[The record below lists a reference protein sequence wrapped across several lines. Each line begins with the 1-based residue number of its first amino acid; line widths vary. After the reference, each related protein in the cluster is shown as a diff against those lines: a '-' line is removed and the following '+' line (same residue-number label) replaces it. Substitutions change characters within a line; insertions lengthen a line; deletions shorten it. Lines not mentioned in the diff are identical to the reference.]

1 MKGMFKIKP
10 ANITLS
16 LLICITALLIL
27 PIKPISGEAAESGG
41 VTGAEFL
48 NIPTTPRFN
57 SMGAVIDGL
66 GSGLEGIHYNPA
78 LTSTLTDFGFMLNFN
93 PLPNDVSLAT
103 LSVGSPLFGG
113 VIAGSAQL
121 LNTGGFT
128 YINEFLQAEESV
140 NVYDTAASVG
150 YSRVVWNDISAGATI
165 RTIYRVLGDYN
176 AFAVGGDLGAA
187 YWFETPHF
195 GQRPKPPKDKKL
207 EKEFLDKKKELDSEK
222 DKRLKEAIKK
232 VQEAQSK
239 VSLLEKELDEITV
252 KVTEAAEEKK
262 PPLEEKKEG
271 IQNELEEAR
280 KTLSAETDKS
290 QVSTGEAENWYSRE
304 LNAAEE
310 AYAKKLSDLRYV
322 ESERNM
328 LYTIVNDPDK
338 ELTEDMINASID
350 ETIDK
355 TQVFL
360 NDRAIALEEAQKN
373 YKEIREN
380 RIREIQNEIH
390 SYKIQIDEK
399 LGPDIKTLE
408 EELSSLNA
416 EKEALEAQEEVEKEK
431 AQELQKKIGEKER
444 ELSTVKGD
452 PWIKSL
458 ESRIGE
464 KEKQIEELNED
475 IEKKGEETQKTKQE
489 LIKSVQKDI
498 DNFNVMRSF
507 LSRELKKAKL
517 KRELDLLNAKNDKKK
532 DNALSVYKERERIIY
547 LRLLSLIYK
556 HEDKILNARIDALKE
571 DYDSRVY
578 DLQTQSQKELERLED
593 EFSFQERFLNE
604 KISDLEKITKV
615 KSEEVDESAVT
626 ELNALKEELSKKQA
640 SFDNAADELEEKEK
654 KSLRDE
660 EEQFDKNIAEL
671 EWEIKL
677 TRLIYLQTDDPYRNT
692 SVNAAIQNVGSN
704 VKFEEEGFPLPT
716 TFHVGVGYAI
726 LNTDTHAVKMGVQLN
741 VPFHNDISVGV
752 GAEYGF
758 LDMFFFRTGY
768 THSVQVLS
776 LL

>member
-1 MKGMFKIKP
+1 
-10 ANITLS
+10 
-16 LLICITALLIL
+16 
-27 PIKPISGEAAESGG
+27 
-41 VTGAEFL
+41 
-48 NIPTTPRFN
+48 
-57 SMGAVIDGL
+57 
-66 GSGLEGIHYNPA
+66 
-78 LTSTLTDFGFMLNFN
+78 
-93 PLPNDVSLAT
+93 
-103 LSVGSPLFGG
+103 
-113 VIAGSAQL
+113 
-121 LNTGGFT
+121 
-128 YINEFLQAEESV
+128 
-140 NVYDTAASVG
+140 
-150 YSRVVWNDISAGATI
+150 
-165 RTIYRVLGDYN
+165 VLGDYN

-752 GAEYGF
+752 AGAKLAIGFTSYAVDYAFQPLPEYGY
-758 LDMFFFRTGY
+758 L
-768 THSVQVLS
+768 HSIGVS
-776 LL
+776 AYF